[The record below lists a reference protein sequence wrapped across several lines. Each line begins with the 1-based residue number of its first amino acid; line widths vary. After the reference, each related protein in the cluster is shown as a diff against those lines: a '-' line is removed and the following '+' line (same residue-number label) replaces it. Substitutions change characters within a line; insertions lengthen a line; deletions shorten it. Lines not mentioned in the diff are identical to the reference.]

1 MVLED
6 LKNALK
12 DNSLTATQISATAVG
27 NIMRYVDV
35 QIMMDRTTM
44 EYYYVIDVDELLES
58 EMPKEDLDDL
68 KEEGWSFSED
78 GKEIILYLTA

>member
-12 DNSLTATQISATAVG
+12 GNELTATQIPATAVG

-35 QIMMDRTTM
+35 KVMMDRTTM
-44 EYYYVIDVDELLES
+44 EYYYVIDVAELLES
-58 EMPKEDLDDL
+58 DMPKEDLDDL

>member
-12 DNSLTATQISATAVG
+12 DNELTTTQIPATAVG
-27 NIMRYVDV
+27 NIMRYADV

-58 EMPKEDLDDL
+58 DMPKENLDDL

-78 GKEIILYLTA
+78 GKRIILYLTA

>member
-12 DNSLTATQISATAVG
+12 DNELTTTQVHFTAVN
-27 NIMRYVDV
+27 NITKYVTLSL
-35 QIMMDRTTM
+35 MMDRTTM
-44 EYYYVIDVDELLES
+44 EYYYEIDVDELLNSDMPNDDS
-58 EMPKEDLDDL
+58 EDL

-78 GKEIILYLTA
+78 GKKIILYLTA